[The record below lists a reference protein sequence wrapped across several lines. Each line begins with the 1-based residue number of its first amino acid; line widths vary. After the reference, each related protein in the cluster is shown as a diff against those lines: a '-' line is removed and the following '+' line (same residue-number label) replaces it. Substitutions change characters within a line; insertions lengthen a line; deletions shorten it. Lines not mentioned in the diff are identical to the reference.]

1 MSAIRLLSGR
11 LVILAMAVLIY
22 TFTADW
28 NVIHPHLFSRVAAGI
43 FLLALVVDRVVETGK

>member
-28 NVIHPHLFSRVAAGI
+28 NVIHPHLYPRIAAGV
-43 FLLALVVDRVVETGK
+43 FVLALLIDWVVETGK